1 MSNLKM
7 ITPTLYLDPKEIIGI
22 EIIPNKEIVIHL
34 RNGKELI
41 VQGTMEEIMQIKKT
55 ILGTYND

>member
-1 MSNLKM
+1 MNNLKM

-22 EIIPNKEIVIHL
+22 EIIPNKEIIIHL

-41 VQGTMEEIMQIKKT
+41 VQGTMKEITQIKRT

>member
-1 MSNLKM
+1 MNNLKM

-22 EIIPNKEIVIHL
+22 EIIPNEKINIHL
-34 RNGKELI
+34 KNGKKLVI
-41 VQGTMEEIMQIKKT
+41 QGTMEEIMQIKKT